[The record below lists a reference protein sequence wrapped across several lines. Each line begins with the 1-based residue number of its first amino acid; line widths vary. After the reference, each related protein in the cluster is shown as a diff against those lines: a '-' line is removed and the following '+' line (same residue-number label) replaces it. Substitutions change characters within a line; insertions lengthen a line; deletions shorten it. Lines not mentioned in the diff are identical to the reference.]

1 MLYNLDSHAD
11 IQRAHPAYK
20 GSSYQSQP
28 GSLDQLTP
36 ADAVYDGSFYWPK
49 DGSAHPSVSAS
60 HSATGSANLP
70 CKPQAGLRD
79 ARVYPRQNHKKSH
92 STKEKRGGLRPA
104 TYAVLEPVS
113 PMSSTPYGGAR
124 HATHSVA
131 RRGQSLNERGSDKE
145 NRFFSPQSPR
155 TGGGAIGM
163 LPKDHH
169 AEVESWHQPPPP
181 VVASSSFSPGA
192 FSGSIDA
199 SPTSTHF
206 PQLPGVSIYLAQHG
220 QVVPVHLHDLETS
233 PDEIIALLGTKSCH
247 PLECAKWM
255 MVATHYRVKGN
266 TLAALAVV
274 TSMIE
279 VMLGVGMEV
288 SQLKP
293 AALMLSSCHL
303 DIAKQLR
310 AEAGRDTTESK
321 YHFNKGCEGLRD
333 IYGAFDQPPSTSSE
347 PIPFC
352 SSFSSVLR
360 HGDNG
365 RSSQQRSPQ
374 EATPDSHSCSP
385 EATLPCSQL
394 KILEGEVQSLRNR
407 QEDQGEALNRAR
419 TAKRKLEED
428 LEGERHVRRKLERR
442 LDQAESEASGSQK
455 GEKFAL
461 AQCRAEVETRRRAEE
476 RADDMRQEAEEV
488 RTSLEPRIAQYGE
501 WERNLK
507 DFFGKLGIVCLKA
520 ARGEFGEVLS
530 GRL

>member
-1 MLYNLDSHAD
+1 MSSQRVERSTRLSAPPSRDEMFYNLDSHAD

-70 CKPQAGLRD
+70 C
-79 ARVYPRQNHKKSH
+79 
-92 STKEKRGGLRPA
+92 
-104 TYAVLEPVS
+104 
-113 PMSSTPYGGAR
+113 
-124 HATHSVA
+124 
-131 RRGQSLNERGSDKE
+131 
-145 NRFFSPQSPR
+145 
-155 TGGGAIGM
+155 
-163 LPKDHH
+163 
-169 AEVESWHQPPPP
+169 
-181 VVASSSFSPGA
+181 
-192 FSGSIDA
+192 
-199 SPTSTHF
+199 
-206 PQLPGVSIYLAQHG
+206 
-220 QVVPVHLHDLETS
+220 
-233 PDEIIALLGTKSCH
+233 
-247 PLECAKWM
+247 
-255 MVATHYRVKGN
+255 N

-407 QEDQGEALNRAR
+407 QEDQAEALNRAR

-442 LDQAESEASGSQK
+442 LDQAESEASGAQK